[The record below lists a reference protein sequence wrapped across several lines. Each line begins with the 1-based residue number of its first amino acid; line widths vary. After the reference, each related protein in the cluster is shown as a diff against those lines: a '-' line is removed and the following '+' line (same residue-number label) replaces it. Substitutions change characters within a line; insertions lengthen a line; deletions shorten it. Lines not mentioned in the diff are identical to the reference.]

1 MNQFT
6 SRSRRTNGLPV
17 LACLA
22 VSISVVWMTAAGCDR
37 GGNGNANPPSGNGI
51 NIDWGSGSV
60 NIGGDGS
67 VDVQA
72 PGVDVQRKPG
82 DGVSVRAP
90 NVSVDASPQSGVQVQ
105 APGVD
110 VRTE

>member
-6 SRSRRTNGLPV
+6 SRSRRTNGWPSFT
-17 LACLA
+17 CLT
-22 VSISVVWMTAAGCDR
+22 VSVSLVWLTAAGCDR
-37 GGNGNANPPSGNGI
+37 GGNANPPAGNGI